1 MTEEQI
7 LKGQQLIKEL
17 DKNKRYLEY
26 WQLATDYYRDM
37 SFNYLTEKCLGTC
50 ICPNVIP
57 FEEYKARAIYYF
69 QNKVN
74 KLQTEFDNL

>member
-17 DKNKRYLEY
+17 DKNKLYLECL
-26 WQLATDYYRDM
+26 QVATDYYRDM
-37 SFNYLTEKCLGTC
+37 SFKYSTGKCLGTC
-50 ICPNVIP
+50 ICPNIIP

-69 QNKVN
+69 QKKVN
-74 KLQTEFDNL
+74 ELQTEFDNL